1 MTAYNLTVILDIS
14 NPLDVLGVFN
24 LYSFGFFTLAMICAL
39 VLVTGMWLSREQFS
53 FAKAGFISL
62 VSFMIP
68 VVLFRTVDKLGSPL
82 IPDWFVAIYLVLTA
96 VMALLVWNEKSN

>member
-1 MTAYNLTVILDIS
+1 LTAYNLTVILDIS

-62 VSFMIP
+62 ISFIIP
-68 VVLFRTVDKLGSPL
+68 VVLFRTVDKLGIPL